1 MVKAVARAS
10 RGNVYDDG
18 GTPILMVYVNDTN
31 TLVSLEDVEDF
42 LCLFNKYGN
51 PLGAILNQ
59 VLTSTKGAAPIAIR
73 LSKAPIATRLS
84 NR

>member
-51 PLGAILNQ
+51 LGCH
-59 VLTSTKGAAPIAIR
+59 P
-73 LSKAPIATRLS
+73 
-84 NR
+84 